1 MPTSALATS
10 HSELRMEVDLAKLL
24 RIERIEKVSTR
35 EEKRNT
41 KKRRRLKDGTKR
53 QLVQQCGVVSA
64 DTAKKLD
71 QQPRSAR
78 QVEKQSNDVRDQP
91 RCATIRVVILC
102 RRTAEAPE
110 PEPG

>member
-41 KKRRRLKDGTKR
+41 KKRRRL
-53 QLVQQCGVVSA
+53 
-64 DTAKKLD
+64 
-71 QQPRSAR
+71 
-78 QVEKQSNDVRDQP
+78 
-91 RCATIRVVILC
+91 
-102 RRTAEAPE
+102 
-110 PEPG
+110 